1 MDRCDTSCESVMS
14 RRESHRVAIKQQGAL
29 RWLQDAR
36 HDLDERRFP
45 CAVLA
50 NKSNSPGYRSKLTP
64 LSART
69 PGKRLLMFE
78 SAKHGSRV
86 GRAGCVTAASR
97 RRCQAARLLK
107 TDPVATG
114 KPLFAHN
121 ATTFVCPTSSPRRQR
136 GVWLQSNQ
144 NCAAYFSMFDLS
156 KTRRLFR
163 NVLFSASIV
172 ISPRRPI
179 LTVLPTSGFR

>member
-1 MDRCDTSCESVMS
+1 MILTSV
-14 RRESHRVAIKQQGAL
+14 
-29 RWLQDAR
+29 D
-36 HDLDERRFP
+36 FP
-45 CAVLA
+45 APFSPISA
-50 NKSNSPGYRSKLTP
+50 TTSPGYRSKLTP

-69 PGKRLLMFE
+69 PGKRLLMLE
-78 SAKHGSRV
+78 SARDGSRAALV
-86 GRAGCVTAASR
+86 RGAVSARFNGSVTAASR
-97 RRCQAARLLK
+97 RRRWVARLLK
-107 TDPVATG
+107 ADPVATG
-114 KPLFAHN
+114 KPLFAGN
-121 ATTFVCPTSSPRRQR
+121 TPTFVCPTSAPLRQR

-179 LTVLPTSGFR
+179 LTDLPTSGFS

>member
-1 MDRCDTSCESVMS
+1 MILTSV
-14 RRESHRVAIKQQGAL
+14 
-29 RWLQDAR
+29 D
-36 HDLDERRFP
+36 FP
-45 CAVLA
+45 APFSPIRA
-50 NKSNSPGYRSKLTP
+50 TTSPGYRSKLTP

-69 PGKRLLMFE
+69 PGKRLLMLD
-78 SAKHGSRV
+78 SAKHGSRAALV
-86 GRAGCVTAASR
+86 RGAISARFKGSVTAASR

-107 TDPVATG
+107 IAPVATE
-114 KPLFAHN
+114 KPLFARN
-121 ATTFVCPTSSPRRQR
+121 ATTFVCPTSPPWRQR
-136 GVWLQSNQ
+136 GAWLHSNQ

-179 LTVLPTSGFR
+179 LTDLPTSGLS